1 MWDELLREEEE
12 IQGATPT
19 PGPAP
24 SDNGPAP
31 SNNGPAPSNNDDML
45 VATRIDTPEKAT
57 VVQATEPGVH
67 LNISVVCFFL

>member
-1 MWDELLREEEE
+1 MWDELLKEEEE

-24 SDNGPAP
+24 SD
-31 SNNGPAPSNNDDML
+31 NGPAPSNNDDML